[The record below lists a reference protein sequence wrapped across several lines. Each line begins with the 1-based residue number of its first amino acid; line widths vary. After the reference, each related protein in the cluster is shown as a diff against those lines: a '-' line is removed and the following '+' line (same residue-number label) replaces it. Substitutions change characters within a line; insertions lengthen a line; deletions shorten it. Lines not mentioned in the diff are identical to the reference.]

1 MFFQVID
8 GFGLSLYQMCMLFV
22 VWSFLGWAIEVC
34 AHTVKMGEYSNRGFL
49 SMPICPIY
57 GVGVLILTIVLR
69 PVMSSAFLVFLFSMI
84 ICTAF
89 ELFVGVMMKV
99 LFHNIWWDYS
109 DEKFNF
115 KGYICLKVSLEWGL
129 GGLIVVMHV
138 VPFTEKLI
146 DLVPHTVGIIFLAVM
161 LILIIIDTVNS
172 VAAVTRLNM
181 RLKEISEIS
190 EKMYDIAQYIGKN
203 LGDTALEAAEK
214 GAETAA
220 AYHEAKENIR
230 EDIDNIKENA
240 EEKSA
245 ETLERLRARMDALA
259 AFRDKGTARLI
270 KAYPTLRSVDYGDA
284 LDKIRKKLRRES

>member
-1 MFFQVID
+1 
-8 GFGLSLYQMCMLFV
+8 
-22 VWSFLGWAIEVC
+22 
-34 AHTVKMGEYSNRGFL
+34 
-49 SMPICPIY
+49 
-57 GVGVLILTIVLR
+57 
-69 PVMSSAFLVFLFSMI
+69 
-84 ICTAF
+84 
-89 ELFVGVMMKV
+89 
-99 LFHNIWWDYS
+99 
-109 DEKFNF
+109 
-115 KGYICLKVSLEWGL
+115 
-129 GGLIVVMHV
+129 
-138 VPFTEKLI
+138 
-146 DLVPHTVGIIFLAVM
+146 M